1 MWTLLAVAVVTAG
14 LFFWTTSQHKQGG
27 SVADTY
33 VDQAGQVHVLGVTL
47 GSTTLREAER
57 ILQSKAE
64 VALYI
69 YPTGHSSAG
78 LKMEAYFPSIA
89 DHTRVILLLDVPQS
103 RLLDIESRASQPH
116 QAQNG
121 VVRMNPAVA
130 DLMNMAG
137 AVVAELTLIPSLDVS
152 ADNLKARF
160 GVPDSA
166 RPVADGTLVEYRYAT
181 AGLRAILGKD
191 ALPMLH
197 FANPS
202 AAKQASE

>member
-1 MWTLLAVAVVTAG
+1 MEDQTRTEIEAAAFRRLQRHLLE
-14 LFFWTTSQHKQGG
+14 
-27 SVADTY
+27 D
-33 VDQAGQVHVLGVTL
+33 
-47 GSTTLREAER
+47 R
-57 ILQSKAE
+57 
-64 VALYI
+64 
-69 YPTGHSSAG
+69 P
-78 LKMEAYFPSIA
+78 
-89 DHTRVILLLDVPQS
+89 DV
-103 RLLDIESRASQPH
+103 
-116 QAQNG
+116 QNI
-121 VVRMNPAVA
+121 